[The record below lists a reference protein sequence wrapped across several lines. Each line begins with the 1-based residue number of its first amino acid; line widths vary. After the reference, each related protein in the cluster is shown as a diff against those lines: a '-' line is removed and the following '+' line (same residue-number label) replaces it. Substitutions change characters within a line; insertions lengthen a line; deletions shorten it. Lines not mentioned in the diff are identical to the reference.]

1 MKAAIEKI
9 KEIRILF
16 NSLIPH
22 PSELVKKQNQSLE
35 GRSMMDIDLV
45 ESKIVPDRLQ
55 FNRSREERQ
64 KIEPEDDFWVENYQQ
79 NENPDMRIEDS
90 LFLGGKK

>member
-1 MKAAIEKI
+1 LKAAIEKI